1 MNSQYYIQERKW
13 FDYSLRI
20 LDLLP
25 EDNFMLNKF
34 IKSETIKEISIE
46 MVRAGF
52 LSKALKIINYSN
64 EDQIKNK
71 IYHKILIEYI
81 NNFSLYGVDKLEYN
95 INLIKNDWLN
105 IDENNRPYNET
116 ILCII
121 NYTYD

>member
-1 MNSQYYIQERKW
+1 
-13 FDYSLRI
+13 
-20 LDLLP
+20 
-25 EDNFMLNKF
+25 MLNKF